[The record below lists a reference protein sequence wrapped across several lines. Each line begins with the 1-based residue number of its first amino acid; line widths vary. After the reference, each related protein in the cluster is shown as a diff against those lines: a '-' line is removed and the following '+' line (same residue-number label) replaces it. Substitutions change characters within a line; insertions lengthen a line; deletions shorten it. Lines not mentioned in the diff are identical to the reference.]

1 MFLSRDNTQ
10 DDVDKVIIIY
20 FFNLN
25 ENLSFHII
33 IKYLHM
39 ISHSIISIFLYIH
52 LSFQINICKYP

>member
-10 DDVDKVIIIY
+10 DDVNKVIIIY

-39 ISHSIISIFLYIH
+39 ISHSIILLY
-52 LSFQINICKYP
+52 LINIPCHKKYNFDK